1 MSVTLSAAMAA
12 ASTAM
17 GSVPGWLVQIG
28 DSTRIASLGDVT
40 AMGLTWLGADIEI
53 SGLTQGGNLSSGGR
67 IVIADPDLAWA
78 SLHLNGQLNGQA
90 CKVWSV
96 DASAL
101 AAGDPVLEF
110 TGSLAQSA
118 HQPERCTVTAR
129 LAPNRAAAPM
139 TPRMK
144 IGPATGTTIQLPPG
158 SVLRVGNTSIVVE
171 DPRL

>member
-1 MSVTLSAAMAA
+1 MSVNLSVAMEAASAAM
-12 ASTAM
+12 
-17 GSVPGWLVQIG
+17 GSAPGWLVQIG
-28 DSTRIASLGDVT
+28 AATRISSLGDVT
-40 AMGLTWLGADIEI
+40 AMDQPWLGADIDI

-67 IVIADPDLAWA
+67 IVIFDADLAWA

-90 CKVWSV
+90 CKIWSV

-101 AAGDPVLEF
+101 AIGDPVREF
-110 TGSLAQSA
+110 TGSLAQSS

-158 SVLRVGNTSIVVE
+158 TVLRVGNTSIVVE